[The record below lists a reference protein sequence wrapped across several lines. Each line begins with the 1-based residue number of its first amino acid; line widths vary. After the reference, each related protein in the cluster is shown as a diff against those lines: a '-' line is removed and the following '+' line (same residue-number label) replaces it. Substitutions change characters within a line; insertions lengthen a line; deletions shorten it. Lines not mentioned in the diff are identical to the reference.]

1 MRSPTFK
8 SAAFSNKSKEIELVY
23 TSGKR
28 VTLLYA
34 SLNLKKKIQRVWVDR
49 ETKGKSVGMEFEDGL
64 VDYLPYD
71 QPLAIVKDPEYIL
84 QNHIERITAQIKDEI
99 ARQKIPRRFL
109 ARQLKTSEN
118 QIQKLLNP
126 EILNKN
132 LGQLYKMV
140 SLLGLECEIQI
151 RKAA

>member
-8 SAAFSNKSKEIELVY
+8 SAAFSNKLKEIEVVY
-23 TSGKR
+23 TTGKR
-28 VTLLYA
+28 ATLPYA
-34 SLNLKKKIQRVWVDR
+34 SLNLKKKIQRIWVDK

-84 QNHIERITAQIKDEI
+84 QNHIERITARIKDEI
-99 ARQKIPRRFL
+99 ARKKISRRFL
-109 ARQLKTSEN
+109 AQQLKTSEN
-118 QIQKLLNP
+118 RIQRLLNP